1 MPNSERD
8 HHLLGRIVLKPALV
22 MRCRVPAARRI
33 GLPPSRGFSSGGQLA
48 RECGSPQ
55 SAPAVPH
62 AATLTHEPGSI
73 QPDARKSYG
82 RSMEHG
88 VGMHVP
94 RERP

>member
-8 HHLLGRIVLKPALV
+8 HYLLGQIVLKPASV
-22 MRCRVPAARRI
+22 MLCRVPAARRI
-33 GLPPSRGFSSGGQLA
+33 GPPPSRGFSSGGQLA
-48 RECGSPQ
+48 RECGSRQ
-55 SAPAVPH
+55 SVPAVPR

-73 QPDARKSYG
+73 QPDSRKSYG
-82 RSMEHG
+82 RSVEHG